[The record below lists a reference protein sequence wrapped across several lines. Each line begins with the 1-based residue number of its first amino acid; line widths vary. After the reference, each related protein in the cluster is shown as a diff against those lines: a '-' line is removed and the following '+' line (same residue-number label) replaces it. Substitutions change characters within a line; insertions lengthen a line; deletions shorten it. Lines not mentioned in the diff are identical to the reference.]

1 MNNLTSLA
9 LVLAL
14 SQLFSQRTTENE
26 DVGVG
31 TGGGAG
37 QGRSKGQGSNMAGM
51 MGMGLLGTGL
61 MAGMR
66 GSSSLLPN
74 LLGGLTGG
82 RGGRSSMMGR
92 LGGMAGGMRGRSG
105 RMEQGFDMDMPSM
118 QESRQGQKVWKP
130 AEPFHLVLA
139 LPGRRRYR
147 AQMSGELAK
156 LLQDKLPRLAFLK
169 SCQIHPETGS
179 LLFTYEP
186 TEEKEAAMDR
196 LAEFLEKQI
205 FCIS

>member
-118 QESRQGQKVWKP
+118 QESRQGKR
-130 AEPFHLVLA
+130 F
-139 LPGRRRYR
+139 G
-147 AQMSGELAK
+147 S
-156 LLQDKLPRLAFLK
+156 PRSLSIWYWPCRGAVVIVPRCPENWRS
-169 SCQIHPETGS
+169 SCRTSCPVS
-179 LLFTYEP
+179 L
-186 TEEKEAAMDR
+186 
-196 LAEFLEKQI
+196 
-205 FCIS
+205 S